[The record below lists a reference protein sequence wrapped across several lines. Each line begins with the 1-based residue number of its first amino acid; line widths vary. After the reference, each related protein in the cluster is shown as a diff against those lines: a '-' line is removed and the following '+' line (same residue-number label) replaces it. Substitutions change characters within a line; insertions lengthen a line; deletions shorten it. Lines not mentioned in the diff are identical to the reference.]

1 MLLKLYLLEC
11 RFITTLSF
19 HNADEKSYSITA
31 AKSGLWLL
39 TSFPFLYL
47 YESGVSLF
55 LLINCNLWQFSGISF
70 QLIIFRKATDPV
82 NSWSIKDT
90 SSVDIKYKAVQV
102 LNLNSISRKFSLQT
116 YLEMETQVETQ
127 TKQSKSCKSRRKSC
141 WTSGT
146 GQFKTWYF

>member
-1 MLLKLYLLEC
+1 MLLKLYSLEC

-39 TSFPFLYL
+39 TSFPFLHW
-47 YESGVSLF
+47 YEGGVPLF
-55 LLINCNLWQFSGISF
+55 LLINCNLWKFIGISF
-70 QLIIFRKATDPV
+70 QVIVFRKATDPM

-90 SSVDIKYKAVQV
+90 SSVDIKDKAVQV
-102 LNLNSISRKFSLQT
+102 LNLNSISRKCSLQT
-116 YLEMETQVETQ
+116 CLEMETRAETQ
-127 TKQSKSCKSRRKSC
+127 TRLSKSSKSRRKSC
-141 WTSGT
+141 WTSGI